1 MRAQNP
7 PMRLFTAL
15 WPDPVVRAAIAQH
28 QQAWAW
34 PPHAAVVKPERLHL
48 TLHFL
53 GDVPAQCL
61 SGLAEGLHASFE
73 PFTLEFGD
81 SEVWPNGVAVL
92 QPDRVPD
99 ALAMLHAAVGQAVAG
114 LGVAVEAR
122 PYRPHV
128 TLARRARGA
137 RPAQARLTWRVDDG
151 YVLVQSLPG
160 AGGYTV
166 LKRFGS

>member
-15 WPDPVVRAAIAQH
+15 WPDPVMRAAIATH

-34 PPHAAVVKPERLHL
+34 PPRAAVVKPERLYL

-53 GDVPAQCL
+53 GEVPAQRL
-61 SGLAEGLHASFE
+61 SELVEGLHAPFQ
-73 PFTLEFGD
+73 PFTLELRH

-92 QPDRVPD
+92 QPERVPD
-99 ALAMLHAAVGQAVAG
+99 ALALLHAVMGQAVAG

-137 RPAQARLTWRVDDG
+137 RPAKAQLTWQVDAG
-151 YVLVQSLPG
+151 YALVQSLPG
-160 AGGYTV
+160 AGGYNV

>member
-7 PMRLFTAL
+7 AMRLFTAL

-34 PPHAAVVKPERLHL
+34 PPRAAVVKPERLHL

-53 GDVPAQCL
+53 GEVPTQRL
-61 SGLAEGLHASFE
+61 PELAGGLHASFD
-73 PFTLEFGD
+73 PFTLELRHG
-81 SEVWPNGVAVL
+81 EVWPNGVAVL
-92 QPDRVPD
+92 QPARVPE
-99 ALAMLHAAVGQAVAG
+99 ALALLHAAVGQAVAG
-114 LGVAVEAR
+114 LGVAVEGR

-137 RPAQARLTWRVDDG
+137 RPAQAQLTWRVDAG

-160 AGGYTV
+160 AGGYSV